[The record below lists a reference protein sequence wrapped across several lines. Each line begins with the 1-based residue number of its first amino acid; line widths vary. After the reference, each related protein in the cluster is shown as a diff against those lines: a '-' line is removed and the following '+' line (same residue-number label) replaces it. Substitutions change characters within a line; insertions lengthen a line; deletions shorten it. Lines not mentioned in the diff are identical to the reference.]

1 MGKKDII
8 NIEIQQAE
16 AERKLRIQQ
25 TANYKKNFINE
36 IKTGLGDEMKKNP
49 NGVKIT
55 NTKISIWKRIING
68 VKKIFTKF

>member
-25 TANYKKNFINE
+25 TANNKK
-36 IKTGLGDEMKKNP
+36 KLH
-49 NGVKIT
+49 
-55 NTKISIWKRIING
+55 
-68 VKKIFTKF
+68 